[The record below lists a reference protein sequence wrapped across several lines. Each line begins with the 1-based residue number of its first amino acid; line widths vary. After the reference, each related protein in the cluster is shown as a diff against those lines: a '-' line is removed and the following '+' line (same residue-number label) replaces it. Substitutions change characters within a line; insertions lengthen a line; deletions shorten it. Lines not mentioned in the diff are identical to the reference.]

1 MNKIILF
8 VLLFLT
14 LSLYSQK
21 EDTIIIIDPFGLN
34 KYPKKKYRYGNTV
47 KFKITN
53 VNVFKLSGGVE
64 GKGETPVFE
73 IPQVFKEKEEV
84 GEGED
89 SKDGGDKSKQKKGL
103 GIDRKL
109 MDNIL
114 DPNYDLKEIISSK
127 EIFLKNKQKFIANL
141 YKINNYLSF
150 KDRLNLEL
158 KDSIFIRDL
167 KVLKSNVGSYYASTF
182 NTDSLDDL
190 TEVDNTLGKLLE
202 NYSKMKFNYDLI
214 NKTLKAEKFNLK
226 GELKASNEKTVF
238 KVEKAEVSVARKK
251 YFEKEMAY
259 VDKLRDSLVKPET
272 QKMIKDK
279 AIEGL
284 SLYKKIKEES
294 FDVYTDSY
302 QLLDD
307 VVTLTPKLKN
317 SKGKVVYSFESIQL
331 KTRYKWK
338 VNFSSGYLLSFIGDE
353 NFSYKTDMGKQGV
366 QKAETSKVTH
376 ALGGMLHVYKNISD
390 GFQPALSTGLSV
402 NSNGTLGFYGGLS
415 FLFTEKNR
423 MVFTLGYSLTN
434 VKVLDRGNLDDNNMF
449 VNANDLEI
457 RYNDVYKGA
466 FFIGVTY
473 NLSKSK

>member
-8 VLLFLT
+8 VLLFLAV
-14 LSLYSQK
+14 SLYSQK
-21 EDTIIIIDPFGLN
+21 KDTIITINPFGLN
-34 KYPKKKYRYGNTV
+34 TYPQKKYRYGNTV

-53 VNVFKLSGGVE
+53 VNVFKLNGSIE

-73 IPQVFKEKEEV
+73 IPQIFKDVEGGGATG
-84 GEGED
+84 GEGDIQPERESD
-89 SKDGGDKSKQKKGL
+89 QPIESKDLTSLKKSL
-103 GIDRKL
+103 L
-109 MDNIL
+109 
-114 DPNYDLKEIISSK
+114 E
-127 EIFLKNKQKFIANL
+127 NKQKFIANL

-150 KDRLNLEL
+150 KDRLNIEL

-167 KVLKSNVGSYYASTF
+167 KVLKANVASYYAGTF
-182 NTDSLDDL
+182 DTNITEDL
-190 TEVDNTLGKLLE
+190 EEIDNTIGELLE
-202 NYSKMKFNYDLI
+202 SYSAIKLDYDSI
-214 NKTLKAEKFNLK
+214 NKTLKAENFQLS
-226 GELKASNEKTVF
+226 GELKAGDKKTVF
-238 KVEKAEVSVARKK
+238 KVEKASVSVERKK

-259 VDKLRDSLVKPET
+259 VNKLRDSLVKPET
-272 QKMIKDK
+272 QKMIKEK
-279 AIEGL
+279 VVEGL
-284 SLYKKIKEES
+284 SLYRKIKEES
-294 FDVYTDSY
+294 FAVYTDSY

-307 VVTLTPKLKN
+307 IVTLTPKLKDA
-317 SKGKVVYSFESIQL
+317 KGKVVHSFESIQL

-376 ALGGMLHVYKNISD
+376 ALGGMLHVYKSFSD
-390 GFQPALSTGLSV
+390 GFQPALSTGLSM

-434 VKVLDRGNLDDNNMF
+434 VKVLDRGNLDKNNLF
-449 VNANDLEI
+449 VNTNDLEI

-473 NLSKSK
+473 NLSKPK